1 MPPVRRTRHTQSRPA
16 SEARPSARCTAPPS
30 RTAPQT
36 PEARPSDPSRP
47 IGHATVGRDDEQEHS
62 ENLCYLDRD
71 IRRNLHL
78 ITRENYVSGEGRPYD
93 PESWTPSAQAYV
105 MFDELAGTQS
115 GSRNRDDRIPKRL
128 IDTLEKW

>member
-1 MPPVRRTRHTQSRPA
+1 MPAGGTCRTRKPVDGPSAAMPPVRRTRHTQSRRA

-36 PEARPSDPSRP
+36 PEARPSDPPRP

-71 IRRNLHL
+71 IGDYMIEAARNVFPSCPAEPSSPCRL
-78 ITRENYVSGEGRPYD
+78 NNV
-93 PESWTPSAQAYV
+93 TPAK
-105 MFDELAGTQS
+105 AG
-115 GSRNRDDRIPKRL
+115 
-128 IDTLEKW
+128 

>member
-1 MPPVRRTRHTQSRPA
+1 MPAGGTCRTRKPVDGPSAAMPPVRRTRHTQSRPA

-71 IRRNLHL
+71 TIL
-78 ITRENYVSGEGRPYD
+78 SGK
-93 PESWTPSAQAYV
+93 TPP
-105 MFDELAGTQS
+105 L
-115 GSRNRDDRIPKRL
+115 
-128 IDTLEKW
+128 KWGLRKDLPVFQG

>member
-71 IRRNLHL
+71 TN
-78 ITRENYVSGEGRPYD
+78 
-93 PESWTPSAQAYV
+93 WTSASVRLSPSFVIDQ
-105 MFDELAGTQS
+105 T
-115 GSRNRDDRIPKRL
+115 PRL
-128 IDTLEKW
+128 LLSIAPTFFK